1 MAKIKA
7 NDIEI
12 NYELYGEGE
21 PLVLIMGLGLDMQG
35 WLPQI
40 PAFSKEYQ
48 VLTFDNRGVGKSEK
62 PDELY
67 KTETMAE
74 DTAGLM
80 GVLNIKKIYSLLK
93 NFSWIMRLL

>member
-35 WLPQI
+35 WMPQI
-40 PAFSKEYQ
+40 LVFSKEYK
-48 VLTFDNRGVGKSEK
+48 VLAFDNRGVGKSEK
-62 PDELY
+62 PDEPY
-67 KTETMAE
+67 KTGIMAE
-74 DTAGLM
+74 DTVGLM
-80 GVLNIKKIYSLLK
+80 GVLNIKKICNLLK